1 MNKIINRAAGVSA
14 LVLIAASNAHAA
26 LDVTAA
32 TTAIAD
38 TGTALVA
45 VVGALLT
52 MYIGVWGLKKVVA
65 FFRG

>member
-1 MNKIINRAAGVSA
+1 MNKMFTRVSA
-14 LVLIAASNAHAA
+14 VSAAALIGASNAHAA

-38 TGTALVA
+38 TGVALVA